1 MSVDTHKAVKTLTGA
16 GFSETQAE
24 ALIETMGDSRDAPA
38 TKADVQE
45 LAHTT
50 SVDMQNLAQ
59 TTSADIQDLARATKA
74 DIQELARAIKA
85 DIQDLAR
92 AIKADI
98 QDLARATKDDIQE
111 LARATKDDIQD
122 LARATAAD
130 IAAVRADF
138 KTELKDLELRL
149 EQRLNRQTIQ
159 LAGLAIAAGGVA
171 VAILKW
177 FP

>member
-1 MSVDTHKAVKTLTGA
+1 MGIDTHKAVKTLTGV

-24 ALIETMGDSRDAPA
+24 ALIETMGETDDALA

-45 LAHTT
+45 LAR
-50 SVDMQNLAQ
+50 S
-59 TTSADIQDLARATKA
+59 TSAEFAT
-74 DIQELARAIKA
+74 
-85 DIQDLAR
+85 
-92 AIKADI
+92 
-98 QDLARATKDDIQE
+98 
-111 LARATKDDIQD
+111 
-122 LARATAAD
+122 
-130 IAAVRADF
+130 VRAEF
-138 KTELKDLELRL
+138 RTELKDLELRL

>member
-24 ALIETMGDSRDAPA
+24 ALIETMGDSRDALA

-45 LAHTT
+45 LAH
-50 SVDMQNLAQ
+50 S
-59 TTSADIQDLARATKA
+59 TSADIQDLAQSTSADIQELARATKAEIQDLARATKA
-74 DIQELARAIKA
+74 E
-85 DIQDLAR
+85 
-92 AIKADI
+92 
-98 QDLARATKDDIQE
+98 
-111 LARATKDDIQD
+111 IQD

-159 LAGLAIAAGGVA
+159 LAGLAIAAGGVV

>member
-24 ALIETMGDSRDAPA
+24 ALIETMGDSRDALA

-45 LAHTT
+45 LAQTT
-50 SVDMQNLAQ
+50 SADMQNLAQ
-59 TTSADIQDLARATKA
+59 TTSADIQ
-74 DIQELARAIKA
+74 ELAHTTSA

-92 AIKADI
+92 TTKADI
-98 QDLARATKDDIQE
+98 QDLARATKADF
-111 LARATKDDIQD
+111 QD
-122 LARATAAD
+122 LARTTAAD
-130 IAAVRADF
+130 IGAVRADF

-159 LAGLAIAAGGVA
+159 LAGLAIAAGGVV

>member
-24 ALIETMGDSRDAPA
+24 ALIETMGDSRDALA
-38 TKADVQE
+38 TKTDVQE

-50 SVDMQNLAQ
+50 FDMQNWHKRPRPKIAR
-59 TTSADIQDLARATKA
+59 TTKADIQDLARATKA
-74 DIQELARAIKA
+74 DIQ
-85 DIQDLAR
+85 D
-92 AIKADI
+92 
-98 QDLARATKDDIQE
+98 

-130 IAAVRADF
+130 IATVRADF

>member
-24 ALIETMGDSRDAPA
+24 ALIETMGDSRDALA

-50 SVDMQNLAQ
+50 SADMQNLAR
-59 TTSADIQDLARATKA
+59 TTKADIQDLARTIKADIQDLARATKA
-74 DIQELARAIKA
+74 DIQ
-85 DIQDLAR
+85 
-92 AIKADI
+92 
-98 QDLARATKDDIQE
+98 
-111 LARATKDDIQD
+111 D

-130 IAAVRADF
+130 IATVRADF

>member
-24 ALIETMGDSRDAPA
+24 ALIETMGDSRDALA

-50 SVDMQNLAQ
+50 SADMQNLAQ
-59 TTSADIQDLARATKA
+59 TTSADIQDLARTT
-74 DIQELARAIKA
+74 
-85 DIQDLAR
+85 
-92 AIKADI
+92 KADI
-98 QDLARATKDDIQE
+98 QDLARATKAEIQD

>member
-24 ALIETMGDSRDAPA
+24 ALIETMGDSRDALA

-50 SVDMQNLAQ
+50 SADMQNLAQ
-59 TTSADIQDLARATKA
+59 TTSADIQDLARTT
-74 DIQELARAIKA
+74 KA

-92 AIKADI
+92 TIKADI
-98 QDLARATKDDIQE
+98 QDLARATK
-111 LARATKDDIQD
+111 ADIQD

-130 IAAVRADF
+130 IATVRADF

-159 LAGLAIAAGGVA
+159 LAGSAIAAGGVV

>member
-24 ALIETMGDSRDAPA
+24 ALIETMGDSRDALA

-59 TTSADIQDLARATKA
+59 TTSADIQDLAQSTSA
-74 DIQELARAIKA
+74 DIQELARAT
-85 DIQDLAR
+85 
-92 AIKADI
+92 KADI
-98 QDLARATKDDIQE
+98 QDLARATKADIQD

-130 IAAVRADF
+130 IATVRADF

>member
-24 ALIETMGDSRDAPA
+24 ALIETMGDSRDALA

-45 LAHTT
+45 
-50 SVDMQNLAQ
+50 LAQ
-59 TTSADIQDLARATKA
+59 TTSADIQDLARTT
-74 DIQELARAIKA
+74 KA

-92 AIKADI
+92 TIKADI
-98 QDLARATKDDIQE
+98 QDLARATKAEIQDLARATKDDIQD

>member
-24 ALIETMGDSRDAPA
+24 ALIETMGDSRDALA

-50 SVDMQNLAQ
+50 SADMQNLAQ
-59 TTSADIQDLARATKA
+59 TTSAVIQDLARTTKADIQDLARATKA
-74 DIQELARAIKA
+74 DIQ
-85 DIQDLAR
+85 D
-92 AIKADI
+92 
-98 QDLARATKDDIQE
+98 

-130 IAAVRADF
+130 IATVRADF